1 MRECYPISPPP
12 LPLFFFFLFL
22 FSFFF
27 LQIQHKHGGGA
38 QEKGTVDRVK
48 SRRVRNRWTRQASVI
63 PSEFKR
69 AKSQIHALLFGFEVL
84 QY

>member
-1 MRECYPISPPP
+1 MYRLSCSADNLRKSAVAAQCCVYILYFEV
-12 LPLFFFFLFL
+12 
-22 FSFFF
+22 
-27 LQIQHKHGGGA
+27 KA
-38 QEKGTVDRVK
+38 TQEKGIVDRVK